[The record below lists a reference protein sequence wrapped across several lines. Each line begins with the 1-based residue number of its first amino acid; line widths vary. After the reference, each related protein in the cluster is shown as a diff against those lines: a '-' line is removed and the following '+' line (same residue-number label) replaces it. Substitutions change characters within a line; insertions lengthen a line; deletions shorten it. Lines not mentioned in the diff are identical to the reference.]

1 MGTEIAPNLKPQT
14 PVSVN
19 DIYDLQ
25 NISRLASY
33 VQHLRNEKGGRHR
46 MLLTFNGDF
55 LGPSVLSQVTALS
68 RTENKES
75 LLNS

>member
-1 MGTEIAPNLKPQT
+1 M
-14 PVSVN
+14 SVN

-46 MLLTFNGDF
+46 TLLTFNGDF
-55 LGPSVLSQVTALS
+55 LGPSVLSQATALS
-68 RTENKES
+68 REGPGLHPST
-75 LLNS
+75 LNLEPET